1 MKPYLIIL
9 LFASTFSYA
18 QYPNYNFSLNCYYG
32 GDTIPKEAFKNIK
45 FLEIVNTEK
54 NRVGEK
60 WILLSW
66 DLILFYGEGSRANS
80 TTKINGSPKLINTAM
95 RPLIEGKT
103 SNYPKKIV
111 IDKIISKSEDGK
123 VVSFGSVNYYI
134 GKTNKICPKSN
145 KSIAYKGKLLM
156 GKTEKEPIVNQKVIL
171 NEGKDKSNQTTFTD
185 KYGDFTFEN
194 LSVESYYNIEIP
206 NDDSKIKDGQ
216 IYLAK
221 QDGSNIRSLKKVGA
235 NFVYELLYV
244 ELTKLSVEEVDD
256 TELTLS
262 SFSNSK
268 NTELSVLK
276 DILFEVNSIN
286 IPMESKPVIDKI
298 ISSMKNN
305 KSLKLSI
312 IGHTDSQ
319 GDDLKNKQ
327 LSVNRANNVMNY
339 FVDNGIEKERLSI
352 QGLGETK
359 LLNRCK
365 NGIDCSEEEHKL
377 NRRTEFIFSK

>member
-45 FLEIVNTEK
+45 FMEIVNTEK

-111 IDKIISKSEDGK
+111 IDKIIAKSEDGK

-194 LSVESYYNIEIP
+194 LSVESSYNIEIP

>member
-80 TTKINGSPKLINTAM
+80 TTKINGSHKLINTAM

>member
-111 IDKIISKSEDGK
+111 IDKIIAKSEDGK

-194 LSVESYYNIEIP
+194 LSVESSYNIEIP